1 MSDQTEIL
9 EGDDVTIVSGQL
21 PPLQPL
27 PVATT
32 NELRTLRWR
41 EILAVLLLVV
51 LCDVT
56 MYRGQG
62 LAGYALLFLAAPLLL
77 LAGSPRPHAGAS
89 LWIVSAMLVAIS
101 AKTLWCGSGLQLAAG
116 FALLVAFA
124 MALAGLCPHVL
135 GMGVFAS
142 QTVLAGYAGLI
153 HYWRALSRRGPPVT
167 RVPWLSIMLPFVTLL
182 IFSAIFVLANPE
194 LLSAFGEHLSDL
206 VTALRDWIVDAAPRP
221 TELAF

>member
-1 MSDQTEIL
+1 MSNERDIL
-9 EGDDVTIVSGQL
+9 EGSDVTVVSSGL
-21 PPLQPL
+21 PPQRPL

-32 NELRTLRWR
+32 NELRPLRWR
-41 EILAVLLLVV
+41 ELLAILLLIV
-51 LCDVT
+51 LCDIT

-62 LAGYALLFLAAPLLL
+62 PAGYALLFLAAPVLLL
-77 LAGSPRPHAGAS
+77 LGSPRPHAGPR

-101 AKTLWCGSGLQLAAG
+101 AKTVWCGSGLQLAAG

-124 MALAGLCPHVL
+124 MALAGLCPYVL

-167 RVPWLSIMLPFVTLL
+167 RVSWLNITLPLVTLFL
-182 IFSAIFVLANPE
+182 FSTKDMPMRVQP
-194 LLSAFGEHLSDL
+194 G
-206 VTALRDWIVDAAPRP
+206 
-221 TELAF
+221 